1 MSELVKNL
9 WIVGITLV
17 LLGLL
22 VLVAS
27 LAPVP
32 SWIIT
37 VVILYFV
44 LKREVSE
51 LFIPFD
57 EKDYQDEEDKPR
69 QFRKH

>member
-32 SWIIT
+32 IWIIT

-51 LFIPFD
+51 LFVPIESKDKTDKD
-57 EKDYQDEEDKPR
+57 EPR

>member
-32 SWIIT
+32 IWIIT

-57 EKDYQDEEDKPR
+57 EKDKTDKDEPR